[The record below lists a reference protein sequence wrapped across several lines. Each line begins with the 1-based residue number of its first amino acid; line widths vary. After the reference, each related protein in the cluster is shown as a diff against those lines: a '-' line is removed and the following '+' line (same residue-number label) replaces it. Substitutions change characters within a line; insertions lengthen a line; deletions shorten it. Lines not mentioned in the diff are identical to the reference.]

1 MPEENVINCC
11 HILPSSM
18 QSGIR
23 ADDAAKGLLPI
34 IKMWRHVGILSLVC
48 YGWLGVFW
56 EGLLP

>member
-1 MPEENVINCC
+1 M
-11 HILPSSM
+11 H
-18 QSGIR
+18 SGIR

-48 YGWLGVFW
+48 YGWLGAFW